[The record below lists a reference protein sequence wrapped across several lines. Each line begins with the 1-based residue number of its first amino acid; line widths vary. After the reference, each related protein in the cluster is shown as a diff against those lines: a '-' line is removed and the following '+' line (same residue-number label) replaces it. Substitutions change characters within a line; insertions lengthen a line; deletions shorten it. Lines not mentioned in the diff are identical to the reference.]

1 MGHKTH
7 PYGFRLGI
15 VKDWKAHWY
24 APNSSSYRALVTQD
38 LRLRESIK
46 NEYKAFS
53 DAGIGLLQ
61 PWLDYTSRWL
71 FNDAGDDDSQA
82 KWDTVPGSAPPR
94 VPWRRS
100 SQTRRSTA
108 ASTPAAAIS
117 ISRSRR

>member
-46 NEYKAFS
+46 DEYKTFS
-53 DAGIGLLQ
+53 DAGIAKVEIDCPGCERMLRIRPRPGTRELKC
-61 PWLDYTSRWL
+61 PACESA
-71 FNDAGDDDSQA
+71 FNV
-82 KWDTVPGSAPPR
+82 TF
-94 VPWRRS
+94 
-100 SQTRRSTA
+100 
-108 ASTPAAAIS
+108 
-117 ISRSRR
+117 